1 MEVHDRGDRISKEK
15 IIIAKKEAVLW
26 NWWDRLMSGGF
37 KLNVKLNRKSVGQP
51 ASEPAVA
58 AVTTLLRPLA
68 LSWLLWLL
76 SLSLSVS
83 AAASRSSSMSLPESE
98 EGTQGPS
105 FQAVYAFDSM
115 SMESLSGLA
124 LTFMLFDLNSIWSF
138 CHTVLIMFIVLS
150 FCLSVFLSL
159 LLLVVVVVFLTR
171 YSFYNFNLSNNK
183 QEITQF
189 QQKSNY
195 RTPLGISI
203 NKNNCFFF

>member
-1 MEVHDRGDRISKEK
+1 
-15 IIIAKKEAVLW
+15 
-26 NWWDRLMSGGF
+26 
-37 KLNVKLNRKSVGQP
+37 
-51 ASEPAVA
+51 
-58 AVTTLLRPLA
+58 
-68 LSWLLWLL
+68 
-76 SLSLSVS
+76 
-83 AAASRSSSMSLPESE
+83 
-98 EGTQGPS
+98 
-105 FQAVYAFDSM
+105 M

-124 LTFMLFDLNSIWSF
+124 LTFMLFNLNYDNTIWSF

-189 QQKSNY
+189 QQKSNN